1 MFLRYSPSFCVAG
14 YQVTACADADAFLD
28 VCSARRE
35 HDDSMSLP
43 PIPDVIVSDVRMPGK
58 DGLELLK
65 LIRADERLNRVPV
78 ILLTAKGMTADR
90 IAGYKAGA
98 NAYLPKPF
106 DPAELLSILDNSI
119 QRRHQM
125 ANNQKGGL
133 LDLKQEMAS
142 IKDIMRR
149 NGEKVVQKTN
159 VYLTLVEREV
169 LQLLC
174 KGYTNQEIAKERGV
188 NITGVN
194 RTIQKLYKVTDTDTR
209 TELVRW
215 AFKTGYVSKQ

>member
-1 MFLRYSPSFCVAG
+1 LEI
-14 YQVTACADADAFLD
+14 
-28 VCSARRE
+28 CSARRDN
-35 HDDSMSLP
+35 DDTDNLLP
-43 PIPDVIVSDVRMPGK
+43 PIPDAIVSDVRMPGK
-58 DGLELLK
+58 DGLELLR
-65 LIRADERLNRVPV
+65 LIRADERLARVPV
-78 ILLTAKGMTADR
+78 VLLTAKGMTADR

-119 QRRHQM
+119 ERRKQM

-133 LDLKQEMAS
+133 LDLKQEMAN

-149 NGEKVVQKTN
+149 NGEKVVQKTS

-169 LQLLC
+169 LELLC
-174 KGYTNQEIAKERGV
+174 RGYTNKEIAEERGV
-188 NITGVN
+188 SITTVN
-194 RTIQKLYKVTDTDTR
+194 RTIQKLYRVTDTDTR